1 MTQGDVGSALIIKGQ
16 CLSLGWL
23 ETARASL
30 DGACAVLYQQ
40 LPFPWAAR
48 VGVVLD
54 RSSRGQQI
62 PTDGLLTASAL
73 TCTWLGSR
81 CLAQVGCSPWLWS
94 PG

>member
-1 MTQGDVGSALIIKGQ
+1 MTWARHLSSKDSVCPEAGWRLHVPALMGP
-16 CLSLGWL
+16 
-23 ETARASL
+23 
-30 DGACAVLYQQ
+30 VLCSYQQ